1 MRTGEGAGAGCRSGT
16 ADCRHRHRHRLKGT
30 AGWSRRN
37 SETADLRTPPTL
49 PRTCKIDFHLD
60 VQLVLHLLVSMSPS
74 MSTGRSCAPGKA
86 FPSDAKLIST
96 SWVAGQREGEGLPDD
111 LKMMV
116 VLMTT
121 VMMLMILVMM
131 KMNKPG
137 TTEDKIL

>member
-1 MRTGEGAGAGCRSGT
+1 
-16 ADCRHRHRHRLKGT
+16 
-30 AGWSRRN
+30 
-37 SETADLRTPPTL
+37 
-49 PRTCKIDFHLD
+49 
-60 VQLVLHLLVSMSPS
+60 MSPS

-96 SWVAGQREGEGLPDD
+96 SWVAGQGEGEGLPDD
-111 LKMMV
+111 LMMMVMLMTTVMMV